1 MRRCMLQGISIGI
14 LVSGVVVFALG
25 ILLYNIASDYSEV
38 LVTLAAITSSP
49 AFLQFTEDLIEASN
63 SGSPLTLDPDT
74 VSSLSP
80 AISSLRVWL
89 SMLDIGKLG
98 AMSNLMIITGV
109 AMAGLGAGGIIGFI
123 AGRRSSASP

>member
-80 AISSLRVWL
+80 AISSLRVWI

>member
-80 AISSLRVWL
+80 AISSLRVWI

-123 AGRRSSASP
+123 AGRRSSTSP